1 MPLDPGW
8 MLGDGVGLQ
17 ALERAAAALGRLDS
31 AVTGHPLA
39 LAWRHRTRLASVCR
53 HAATDGHR
61 IDPYRLGAMIEGL
74 RLTVDRRQSL
84 VDRSIEMTGYLLAC
98 RHHRLMAVAADPAGR
113 PAENPDSERTE
124 LEAAVGTALAHLH
137 SGPAEGPVLWTAAAG
152 MMNWLE
158 RSDDRGAIRAAIPR
172 LLVERGLMRSLCPN
186 LTGDAALRD
195 DRATGDWRLVAILDA
210 LAGEADEGVR
220 LLRTMER
227 AWLNALDA
235 LERRADL
242 PLPAAQGRR
251 RAVRS
256 DSPLP
261 RAVTLLASSP
271 TLGPAQL
278 ARVLGRSIPA
288 ATTALNELVGLGV
301 AVELTGRRTHRLYGL
316 PDLAPL
322 RLATAGPRRPQAGLI
337 GRPPLREVPE
347 SELDVA
353 EPPRPVLELSTLPR
367 RHQPDMPVD
376 LDALLAD
383 TDRAIAR
390 TKRTLAGLA
399 GIRSPS

>member
-1 MPLDPGW
+1 
-8 MLGDGVGLQ
+8 MLSDRAGLL

-39 LAWRHRTRLASVCR
+39 AAWRHRTRLASACR
-53 HAATDGHR
+53 NAATDGHR

-74 RLTVDRRQSL
+74 RLTVNRRQSL
-84 VDRSIEMTGYLLAC
+84 VDRSIDMAGYLLAC
-98 RHHRLMAVAADPAGR
+98 RHHRLMAVAADPVE
-113 PAENPDSERTE
+113 PLAEDPGSERVE
-124 LEAAVGTALAHLH
+124 LEAAVRTALAHLR
-137 SGPAEGPVLWTAAAG
+137 SAPAGGPVLLATATG
-152 MMNWLE
+152 LITWLE

-172 LLVERGLMRSLCPN
+172 LLVECGLMRSLCPN

-195 DRATGDWRLVAILDA
+195 GPATGSRRLVAILDA
-210 LAGEADEGVR
+210 LAAEADEGVR
-220 LLRTMER
+220 LLWTMER

-235 LERRADL
+235 LERRAG
-242 PLPAAQGRR
+242 LPAPAGQGRR

-261 RAVTLLASSP
+261 RTVTLLASAP

-278 ARVLGRSIPA
+278 ARVIGRSIPA
-288 ATTALNELVGLGV
+288 ATTALNELVGLGI

-316 PDLAPL
+316 VDLAPL
-322 RLATAGPRRPQAGLI
+322 RLATAGPRRPQSGMP
-337 GRPPLREVPE
+337 GRPRLR
-347 SELDVA
+347 DVK
-353 EPPRPVLELSTLPR
+353 EPDQDAGEPVRPVLEISTLPH
-367 RHQPDMPVD
+367 RHKLDLPVD

-390 TKRTLAGLA
+390 AQRALAGMA
-399 GIRSPS
+399 GRRLSS

>member
-1 MPLDPGW
+1 
-8 MLGDGVGLQ
+8 MLGDRASLL
-17 ALERAAAALGRLDS
+17 ALERTAAALGRLDS

-39 LAWRHRTRLASVCR
+39 PAWRHRTRLASACR
-53 HAATDGHR
+53 HAATDGHSV
-61 IDPYRLGAMIEGL
+61 DPHRLGAMIEGL

-84 VDRSIEMTGYLLAC
+84 VDRSIEMAGYLLAC
-98 RHHRLMAVAADPAGR
+98 RHHRLMAVAADSAGP

-124 LEAAVGTALAHLH
+124 LEAAVGTALAHLR
-137 SGPAEGPVLWTAAAG
+137 SGPADSPVLSTAAAG
-152 MMNWLE
+152 LMTWLE

-195 DRATGDWRLVAILDA
+195 GRATAGRRLVAILDA
-210 LAGEADEGVR
+210 LAEEADEGVR
-220 LLRTMER
+220 LLGTMER

-235 LERRADL
+235 LERRAGL
-242 PLPAAQGRR
+242 PGPAGQGRR

-261 RAVTLLASSP
+261 RTVTLLASAP

-322 RLATAGPRRPQAGLI
+322 RLATAGPRRPQAGMI
-337 GRPPLREVPE
+337 GRPPLRDEPE
-347 SELDVA
+347 SDRDLE
-353 EPPRPVLELSTLPR
+353 EPVRPVLEISALPH

-399 GIRSPS
+399 GSRPPS